1 MRFGFRL
8 FRISTILAI
17 ATGLFNVSNDSAV
30 PVKDSFNEG
39 SKSTYSYIDSL
50 VTNTPLREK
59 IGQLFVVPAQGRFFN
74 KDDHRYKELVDLV
87 TRHHVGGIIFMNGD
101 VYGQAMVTNKLQ
113 QMADIPLWITQ
124 DMEFGAAMR
133 VAGTTRFTP
142 AMGVASTGNVQN
154 AYLVG
159 KYTAKEAKALGVHQ
173 IFAPVLDVNNNPNNP
188 VINIRSFSEDPEMV
202 AAFGK
207 AYIEG
212 VQSEGL
218 VATAKHFPGHGDTDE
233 DSHLGLPVVEHDY
246 ARLDSVEL
254 IPFRAAIDGGIT
266 SIMSAHIAFPGISD
280 ENKLPATLDGSILG
294 DLLLDSLGFDGLVIT
309 DGLEMRGITSKFS
322 PGRAVVK
329 ALNAGAD
336 IMLIS
341 PDIYTAIEEVMAA
354 VKYGEITEERIN
366 TSFRKFL
373 LWKSEFGLFN
383 SDNLVDIEKLDERIA
398 SHENEAVARKIAR
411 ESITILE
418 NKGNV
423 LPIDPN
429 KYKSIL
435 VVAVSDDATGRT
447 GRTFAGDLRDF
458 HPNVRFYAH
467 DERTSSNDEQ
477 RILRRARQS
486 DLIVIGSFINF
497 KTGSEI
503 QYDKRQINFLKKL
516 LGTGKTSVH
525 VTFGNPYVLKEFP
538 KINVQGIGWANNS
551 NQTSAMAHAL
561 FGAHDITGKLTTNIP
576 GYHAIGDGI
585 EMKASIMG
593 FGDPEDAGLSSVKL
607 FRIEDILRDAVNDSV
622 FPGAV
627 VGVLKDGKLVY
638 HEAVGYHDYSKIK
651 KSETSDV
658 FDLASLTKVLSTT
671 TAIMKLVDDGTVSLA
686 DNVWRFIPQYNT
698 DEKRD
703 ITIRDLLL
711 HQSGLPPF
719 RVYVDSLKTRSE
731 ILNAVKSEPLTYE
744 TGTEYIYSDLGMI
757 LLAEIVQVVTKQRVD
772 RYVRN
777 KFHYPM
783 GMTSTYFNP
792 RKLSRWYVRRI
803 PPTEIDNLYNRGTV
817 RANVHDERAYF
828 MDGIAGHAGL
838 FSSVSDIAKYCTMIL
853 NEGNYGGVQYLKPE
867 TVRLFTESQS
877 EISNRGYGWDRR
889 SRDGFTSA
897 GQLSSP
903 DTFGHTGFTGTSF
916 WIDRDRNMAIIL
928 LTNRVHPNRR
938 YGRTISRVRAAVADA
953 AFSSIIDP

>member
-8 FRISTILAI
+8 FRVSTILAI
-17 ATGLFNVSNDSAV
+17 LTGLFHVSNESAV
-30 PVKDSFNEG
+30 LVNNSFIEG
-39 SKSTYSYIDSL
+39 SDNTYSYIDSL

-87 TRHHVGGIIFMNGD
+87 TRHQVGGIIFMNGD
-101 VYGQAMVTNKLQ
+101 IYGQAMVTNKLQ

-133 VAGTTRFTP
+133 VSGTTRFTP
-142 AMGVASTGNVQN
+142 AMGVASTGDIHN

-188 VINIRSFSEDPEMV
+188 VINIRSFSEDPETV

-233 DSHLGLPVVEHDY
+233 DSHLGLPIVEHDY

-254 IPFRAAIDGGIT
+254 TPFRAAIDGGIT

-280 ENKLPATLDGSILG
+280 EQKLPATLDDSILG
-294 DLLLDSLGFDGLVIT
+294 DLLLDSLGFDGLVVT

-341 PDIYTAIEEVMAA
+341 PDIYTAIEEVLAA
-354 VKYGEITEERIN
+354 VEKGEITEERIN
-366 TSFRKFL
+366 ASFRKFL

-383 SDNLVDIEKLDERIA
+383 SDNLVDIEKLDELIA

-418 NKGNV
+418 NKGNI

-429 KYKSIL
+429 KYKNIL

-503 QYDKRQINFLKKL
+503 QYDKRKINFLKKL
-516 LGTGKTSVH
+516 LGTRKTSVH

-538 KINVQGIGWANNS
+538 KINVQGIGWANNA
-551 NQTSAMAHAL
+551 NQTFAMAHAL

-576 GYHAIGDGI
+576 GYHSIGDGI
-585 EMKASIMG
+585 EMSASVMG

-607 FRIEDILRDAVNDSV
+607 FKIEDILRDAIRDSV

-651 KSETSDV
+651 KSQTSDV

-671 TAIMKLVDDGTVSLA
+671 TAIMKLVDNGTLSLA
-686 DNVWRFIPQYNT
+686 DNVWRFIPQYDT
-698 DEKRD
+698 DEKRN

-731 ILNAVKSEPLTYE
+731 ILNAVKKESLTYE

-777 KFHYPM
+777 QFHSPM
-783 GMTSTYFNP
+783 GMASTYFNP

-803 PPTEIDNLYNRGTV
+803 PPTEIDNIYNRGTV

-838 FSSVSDIAKYCTMIL
+838 FSSVSDIAKYCTMIM
-853 NEGNYGGVQYLKPE
+853 NGGKYGGVQYLKPE
-867 TVRLFTESQS
+867 TVQLFTESQS

-903 DTFGHTGFTGTSF
+903 NTFGHTGFTGTSF
-916 WIDRDRNMAIIL
+916 WIDKDKNMAIIL
-928 LTNRVHPNRR
+928 LTNRVHPNRS
-938 YGRTISRVRAAVADA
+938 YGRSISRIRAAVADA
-953 AFSSIIDP
+953 AFSSIINP